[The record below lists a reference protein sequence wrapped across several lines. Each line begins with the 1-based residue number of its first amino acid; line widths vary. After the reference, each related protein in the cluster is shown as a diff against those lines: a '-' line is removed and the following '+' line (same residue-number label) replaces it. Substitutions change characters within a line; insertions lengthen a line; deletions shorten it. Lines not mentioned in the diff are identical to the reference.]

1 MERFTKTK
9 FFLSLKESKNIQISS
24 LNYEYDEFVRIL
36 FAGNTAMD
44 KVEYH
49 NALVYTG
56 IELVNLIWVS
66 KKKYNKVSS
75 KSHWHC

>member
-9 FFLSLKESKNIQISS
+9 FFLSLKESKNIQASS
-24 LNYEYDEFVRIL
+24 LNYEYDEFARIL
-36 FAGNTAMD
+36 FAGNVAMG

-56 IELVNLIWVS
+56 MELVNLIGVS
-66 KKKYNKVSS
+66 RKKYNKVSS
-75 KSHWHC
+75 KSHWYC